1 MQNFIF
7 RCLERAE
14 EFKLRKI
21 VFPALG
27 TGRCGYK
34 TEDIAAAIYEASI
47 AFKMKYPMSSLN
59 EVIISCKDDLAHG
72 VSTTKLIITD
82 QQLITG

>member
-1 MQNFIF
+1 MQDFIF
-7 RCLERAE
+7 RCLIKAE

-34 TEDIAAAIYEASI
+34 NEHIAAAIYEASM
-47 AFKMKYPMSSLN
+47 AFKMRYPMSSLN
-59 EVIISCKDDLAHG
+59 EVIISCKDEVALG
-72 VSTTKLIITD
+72 VSTTRLIIN
-82 QQLITG
+82 